1 MAVSY
6 VAQAYNSS
14 STSPVDT
21 SIAVTAG
28 DGLLVHI
35 TWEYLFGAPGSPT
48 SVVWDPA
55 GDNQTLTVV
64 ETQQNFTNNR
74 WGAVYRLNSVTS
86 TKTGNVRF
94 TCGSPVDQIGCRVVR
109 VQGHDTTTLLR
120 DSDKLVEEE
129 FYDADGQVSL
139 TLTSAVGDLVV
150 GFAYNR
156 DELLYLGDGS
166 GQSNYT
172 ENAVNGSSDR
182 SAAFATKA
190 GAATSTSIGFVN
202 TAPAGPGYDLGLIAV
217 AVQAGAS
224 APSAPSGV
232 TVGSVGPTSATVS
245 WTDNSGDETGFKV
258 ETSPSPFSSW
268 TADSGSPA
276 GADATSLGLTG
287 LSTGTTYKARVA
299 ATNGSGDSSWVES
312 AEFTTTSAGKGRALL
327 LGVG

>member
-1 MAVSY
+1 MAASY
-6 VAQAYNSS
+6 VTSAFNSGA
-14 STSPVDT
+14 TSPLDT
-21 SIAVTAG
+21 SVAVTAG
-28 DGLLVHI
+28 NALLVHI

-64 ETQQNFTNNR
+64 ETQQMETNNR
-74 WGAVYRLNSVTS
+74 YSAVYRLNSVTS

-94 TCGSPVDQIGCRVVR
+94 TCGSPVDQIGCRVV
-109 VQGHDTTTLLR
+109 VVSGHDTTTLTR
-120 DSDKLVEEE
+120 DSDKSTGAFSTSTSPRE
-129 FYDADGQVSL
+129 L
-139 TLTSAVGDLVV
+139 TVDSASGDLVI
-150 GFAYNR
+150 GFIFNR
-156 DELLYLGDGS
+156 DELIYLGDGS
-166 GQSNYT
+166 GQSNYA
-172 ENAVNGSSDR
+172 ENSVNGSSSR
-182 SAAFATKA
+182 SVAFATKA
-190 GAATSTSIGFVN
+190 GATTSTTVGFTS
-202 TAPAGPGYDLGLIAV
+202 TATPAGFDYALIAV

-276 GADATSLGLTG
+276 AADATSLGLTG